1 MKKILVITGGSVK
14 KLEQFREAIQKLKT
28 KSQAS
33 LMLDVTLASFSQL
46 EFFSAE
52 KKGEFILRVGGKD
65 VAEFNVVYIRLVGKR
80 LEDASLLIEYAKQKT
95 LRLRSGQ
102 GIRLVDKVYQDAS
115 FLPSTIS
122 KAMELKKLIEAGI
135 RIPKTLFGGIKVIE
149 TKGEE
154 LLGFPFIIKGTQG
167 RKSREAWAP
176 NTHEELEKMAV
187 ALKEEEKQGKRF
199 FAQKFIEGAQRT
211 RILVVG
217 GRVLGAI
224 TRPTKWRT
232 RFLPKIDGQYP
243 EPEKGQVKPVPKED
257 AEIALA
263 ATRAVSLDIAGVDII
278 HNDAT
283 GRPYILEVNA
293 APRWEAFKK
302 DTGIQV
308 EEEILKFLAKL

>member
-14 KLEQFREAIQKLKT
+14 RLEPFREAVKSLK
-28 KSQAS
+28 
-33 LMLDVTLASFSQL
+33 LDVTLASFSEI
-46 EFFSAE
+46 EFFSGE
-52 KKGEFILRVGGKD
+52 RKGEFVLRVGSKD
-65 VAEFNVVYIRLVGKR
+65 VADFNVIYIRLVGKR
-80 LEDASLLIEYAKQKT
+80 LEDASLLVEYSRQK
-95 LRLRSGQ
+95 

-122 KAMELKKLIEAGI
+122 KAMELKKLIEAGV
-135 RIPKTLFGGIKVIE
+135 RIPKTLFGGIEIIKA
-149 TKGEE
+149 KGKE
-154 LLGFPFIIKGTQG
+154 LLGFPFVIKGTQG

-176 NTHEELEKMAV
+176 KDTEELGELVADFRKQEK
-187 ALKEEEKQGKRF
+187 EGKRF
-199 FAQKFIEGAQRT
+199 FAQKFIEGSQRT
-211 RILVVG
+211 RVLVVG

-232 RFLPKIDGQYP
+232 RFLPKIDGEYP
-243 EPEKGQVKPVPKED
+243 EPEKGVVRPVPKDD

-263 ATRAVSLDIAGVDII
+263 ASKAVSLDIAGVDII

-302 DTGIQV
+302 DTGVNV

>member
-1 MKKILVITGGSVK
+1 MKKILIITGGSSK
-14 KLEQFREAIQKLKT
+14 KLEPFREAIKKLG
-28 KSQAS
+28 
-33 LMLDVTLASFSQL
+33 LDVTLASFSEI

-52 KKGEFILRVGGKD
+52 RKGEFVLRLGERD
-65 VAEFNVVYIRLVGKR
+65 VVDFNVIYIRLVGKR
-80 LEDASLLIEYAKQKT
+80 LEDASLLVEYSKQKG
-95 LRLRSGQ
+95 LPAGRQ

-122 KAMELKKLIEAGI
+122 KAMELKKLIEAGV
-135 RIPKTLFGGIKVIE
+135 RIPKTLFGGIEIIKA
-149 TKGEE
+149 KGEE
-154 LLGFPFIIKGTQG
+154 LLGFPFVIKGTQG

-176 NTHEELEKMAV
+176 GTREELTQLTSE
-187 ALKEEEKQGKRF
+187 LSHQEREGKRF

-211 RILVVG
+211 RVLVVG
-217 GRVLGAI
+217 SRVLGAI

-263 ATRAVSLDIAGVDII
+263 AAKAVSLDIAGVDII

-302 DTGIQV
+302 DTGINV

>member
-14 KLEQFREAIQKLKT
+14 KLEQFR
-28 KSQAS
+28 QAS
-33 LMLDVTLASFSQL
+33 KNLKLDVTLASFGDL
-46 EFFSAE
+46 EFFSGE
-52 KKGEFILRVGGKD
+52 RKGEFVLRIGERD
-65 VAEFNVVYIRLVGKR
+65 VADFAVIYIRLVGKR
-80 LEDASLLIEYAKQKT
+80 LEDASLLVDYAKQK
-95 LRLRSGQ
+95 
-102 GIRLVDKVYQDAS
+102 GIKLVDRIYQES
-115 FLPSTIS
+115 HLLPPTLS
-122 KAMELKKLIEAGI
+122 KSLELKKLIEAGI
-135 RIPKTLFGGIKVIE
+135 RIPKTLFGSISAIAE
-149 TKGEE
+149 KGEE
-154 LLGFPFIIKGTQG
+154 LLGFPFVIKGTQG

-176 NTHEELEKMAV
+176 KDAEELIDLIST
-187 ALKEEEKQGKRF
+187 LKEEEKEGKRF
-199 FAQKFIEGAQRT
+199 FAQKFIEGSQRT
-211 RILVVG
+211 RVLVVS

-257 AEIALA
+257 SEIALA

-302 DTGIQV
+302 DTGIHV

>member
-1 MKKILVITGGSVK
+1 MKKILLITGGSIK
-14 KLEQFREAIQKLKT
+14 KLDPFREAIKKLK
-28 KSQAS
+28 
-33 LMLDVTLASFSQL
+33 LDVTLASFSEL

-52 KKGEFILRVGGKD
+52 RKGEFILRVGKKD
-65 VAEFNVVYIRLVGKR
+65 IADFDVIYIRLVGKR
-80 LEDASLLIEYAKQKT
+80 LEDASLLIEYAKQKN
-95 LRLRSGQ
+95 
-102 GIRLVDKVYQDAS
+102 IRLVDKVYQDVS
-115 FLPSTIS
+115 FLPLTIS
-122 KAMELKKLIEAGI
+122 KAMELKRLIEAGV
-135 RIPKTLFGGIKVIE
+135 RIPKTLFGGIEVIE
-149 TKGEE
+149 EKGEE
-154 LLGFPFIIKGTQG
+154 LLGFPFVIKGTQG
-167 RKSREAWAP
+167 RKSREAWSPKDA
-176 NTHEELEKMAV
+176 EELEKLV
-187 ALKEEEKQGKRF
+187 AILKEGEKQGKRF

-211 RILVVG
+211 RVLVVG

-224 TRPTKWRT
+224 TRSTKWRT

-302 DTGIQV
+302 DTGINV
-308 EEEILKFLAKL
+308 EEEILKFLAKV

>member
-1 MKKILVITGGSVK
+1 MKKILIITGGSVK
-14 KLEQFREAIQKLKT
+14 KLESFREAIRRLKV
-28 KSQAS
+28 
-33 LMLDVTLASFSQL
+33 DVTLASFSQL

-52 KKGEFILRVGGKD
+52 KKGEFVLRVGGRD
-65 VAEFNVVYIRLVGKR
+65 VSDFNVIYIRLVGKR
-80 LEDASLLIEYAKQKT
+80 LEDASLLVEYAKQH
-95 LRLRSGQ
+95 

-122 KAMELKKLIEAGI
+122 KAMELKKLIEAGV
-135 RIPKTLFGGIKVIE
+135 RIPRTLFGNVGVI
-149 TKGEE
+149 TKKGEE
-154 LLGFPFIIKGTQG
+154 LLGFPFVIKGTQG

-176 NTHEELEKMAV
+176 KDTQELEKLV
-187 ALKEEEKQGKRF
+187 AQLKAEEKEGKRF

-211 RILVVG
+211 RVLVVDS
-217 GRVLGAI
+217 RVLGAI

-232 RFLPKIDGQYP
+232 RFLPKIDGNYP

-263 ATRAVSLDIAGVDII
+263 AVRAVSLDIAGVDII

-302 DTGIQV
+302 DTGINV

>member
-1 MKKILVITGGSVK
+1 MKKILIITGGSVK
-14 KLEQFREAIQKLKT
+14 RLEPFVEPVKKLK
-28 KSQAS
+28 
-33 LMLDVTLASFSQL
+33 LDVTLASFSEF

-52 KKGEFILRVGGKD
+52 KKGEFVLRIGEKD
-65 VAEFNVVYIRLVGKR
+65 VANFDVIYIRLVGKR
-80 LEDASLLIEYAKQKT
+80 LEDASLLVEYSKQKNT
-95 LRLRSGQ
+95 
-102 GIRLVDKVYQDAS
+102 RLVDKVYQDAN

-122 KAMELKKLIEAGI
+122 KLIELKKLIEAGV

-149 TKGEE
+149 EKGEE
-154 LLGFPFIIKGTQG
+154 LLGFPFVIKGTQG
-167 RKSREAWAP
+167 RKSREAWLPKDAD
-176 NTHEELEKMAV
+176 ELEKLV
-187 ALKEEEKQGKRF
+187 AILKNEEKQGKRF
-199 FAQKFIEGAQRT
+199 FAQKFIEGSQRT
-211 RILVVG
+211 RVLVVG

-263 ATRAVSLDIAGVDII
+263 AAKAVSLDIAGVDII

-302 DTGIQV
+302 DTGINV